1 MSDAKPPFLPP
12 ITPLPTPA
20 PPTLAPAR
28 ASTPS
33 PFARS
38 KDTNTVS
45 VIGDDLTIMGEKVV
59 IVSQNKIQIDGDVLG
74 DIRAREI
81 EIGREGSVVGSV
93 AAEIVKINGG
103 VQGIIRGATVS
114 LEETAKV
121 RAEVVHQTL
130 QVANGCDFE
139 GAVRRPKDASELK
152 PNLDVSAFETVR
164 LQKIDGGLLS

>member
-20 PPTLAPAR
+20 PPPLAPAD

-38 KDTNTVS
+38 KNTNTVS

-59 IVSQNKIQIDGDVLG
+59 IVSQNKIQIDGDVMAEV
-74 DIRAREI
+74 RAREV
-81 EIGREGSVVGSV
+81 EIGREGSVIGTV
-93 AAEIVKINGG
+93 AADTVKVVGG
-103 VQGIIRGATVS
+103 VQGRIQAGSVS
-114 LEETAKV
+114 LYETATV
-121 RAEVVHQTL
+121 RAEVVHQSL
-130 QVANGCDFE
+130 QMASGCTFE